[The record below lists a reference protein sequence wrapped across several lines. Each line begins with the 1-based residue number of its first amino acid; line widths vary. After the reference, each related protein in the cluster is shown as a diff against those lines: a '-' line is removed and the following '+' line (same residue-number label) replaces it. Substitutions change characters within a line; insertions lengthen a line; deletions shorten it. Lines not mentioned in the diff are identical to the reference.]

1 MRGIDSADDGY
12 LSPSPR
18 AHLQI
23 PTPTV
28 DLRERQLS
36 SQAVYD
42 GNFLHVRR
50 DQIALPDGSTA
61 AREYIVHPGAVVVVP
76 LVYDASGGLRV
87 VLERQF
93 RYPLDRVLIEFP
105 AGKLE
110 QDEDSL
116 LCVQRELREETG
128 YTATE
133 WAYAGVMHPTIA
145 YSTEHIDI
153 WFARGLQAGPAALDE
168 GELLEVFT
176 ASVDELLDWCA
187 QGLVTDGK
195 TLCCLLWLQNV
206 LSGLWKLNWQPA

>member
-1 MRGIDSADDGY
+1 M
-12 LSPSPR
+12 
-18 AHLQI
+18 
-23 PTPTV
+23 

-36 SQAVYD
+36 SESVYD

-50 DQIALPDGSTA
+50 DQIALPDSSTA
-61 AREYIVHPGAVVVVP
+61 TREYIVHPGAVVVVP

-145 YSTEHIDI
+145 YSSEHIDI
-153 WFARGLQAGPAALDE
+153 WFARGLHAGPAALDA
-168 GELLEVFT
+168 GEFLEVFT
-176 ASVDELLDWCA
+176 ASVDELMDWCA

-195 TLCCLLWLQNV
+195 TLCCVLWLQNV
-206 LSGLWKLNWQPA
+206 LSGRWKLNWQPA

>member
-1 MRGIDSADDGY
+1 
-12 LSPSPR
+12 
-18 AHLQI
+18 
-23 PTPTV
+23 V

-36 SQAVYD
+36 SESVYD

-50 DQIALPDGSTA
+50 DQIALPDSSTA
-61 AREYIVHPGAVVVVP
+61 TREYIVHPGAVVVVP
-76 LVYDASGGLRV
+76 LLYDAAGGLRV

-93 RYPLDRVLIEFP
+93 RYPLDRVFIEFP

-110 QDEDSL
+110 QGEDSL

-133 WAYAGVMHPTIA
+133 WAFAGVMHPTIA

-168 GELLEVFT
+168 GEFLEVFT

-195 TLCCLLWLQNV
+195 TMCCVLWLQNV
-206 LSGLWKLNWQPA
+206 LSGRWKMNWQPA

>member
-1 MRGIDSADDGY
+1 M
-12 LSPSPR
+12 
-18 AHLQI
+18 
-23 PTPTV
+23 

-36 SQAVYD
+36 SESVYD

-50 DQIALPDGSTA
+50 DQIALPDSSTA
-61 AREYIVHPGAVVVVP
+61 TREYIVHPGAVVVVP

-93 RYPLDRVLIEFP
+93 RYPLDRVMIEFP

-110 QDEDSL
+110 QGEDSL
-116 LCVQRELREETG
+116 LCAQRELREETG

-168 GELLEVFT
+168 GEFLEVFT

-195 TLCCLLWLQNV
+195 TMCCVLWLQNV
-206 LSGLWKLNWQPA
+206 LSGRWKLNWQPA

>member
-1 MRGIDSADDGY
+1 M
-12 LSPSPR
+12 
-18 AHLQI
+18 
-23 PTPTV
+23 

-36 SQAVYD
+36 SQSVYD

-50 DQIALPDGSTA
+50 DQIALPDSGTA
-61 AREYIVHPGAVVVVP
+61 TREYIVHPGAVVVVP
-76 LVYDASGGLRV
+76 LLYDASGALRV

-110 QDEDSL
+110 QGEDSL

-133 WAYAGVMHPTIA
+133 WAFAGVMHPTIA

-153 WFARGLQAGPAALDE
+153 WFARGLQAGSAALDV
-168 GELLEVFT
+168 GEFLEVFT

-195 TLCCLLWLQNV
+195 TLSCVLWLQNV
-206 LSGLWKLNWQPA
+206 LSGRWKLNWQPA

>member
-1 MRGIDSADDGY
+1 M
-12 LSPSPR
+12 
-18 AHLQI
+18 
-23 PTPTV
+23 
-28 DLRERQLS
+28 DLRERKLS
-36 SQAVYD
+36 SESVYD

-50 DQIALPDGSTA
+50 DQIALPDSSTA

-93 RYPLDRVLIEFP
+93 RYPLDRVMIEFP

-145 YSTEHIDI
+145 YSSEHIDI

-168 GELLEVFT
+168 GEFLEVFT

-195 TLCCLLWLQNV
+195 TMCCVLWLQNV
-206 LSGLWKLNWQPA
+206 LSGRWKLNWQPA

>member
-1 MRGIDSADDGY
+1 M
-12 LSPSPR
+12 
-18 AHLQI
+18 
-23 PTPTV
+23 
-28 DLRERQLS
+28 DLRERKLS
-36 SQAVYD
+36 SESVYD

-50 DQIALPDGSTA
+50 DQIALPDSSTA
-61 AREYIVHPGAVVVVP
+61 TREYIVHPGAVVVVP
-76 LVYDASGGLRV
+76 LVYDASGDLRV

-93 RYPLDRVLIEFP
+93 RYPLDRVMIEFP

-110 QDEDSL
+110 QGEDSL

-145 YSTEHIDI
+145 YSSEHIDI

-168 GELLEVFT
+168 GEFLEVFT

-195 TLCCLLWLQNV
+195 TLCCVLWLQNV
-206 LSGLWKLNWQPA
+206 LSGRWKLNWQPA

>member
-1 MRGIDSADDGY
+1 M
-12 LSPSPR
+12 
-18 AHLQI
+18 
-23 PTPTV
+23 
-28 DLRERQLS
+28 DLRERKLS
-36 SQAVYD
+36 SESVYD

-50 DQIALPDGSTA
+50 DQIALPDSSTA
-61 AREYIVHPGAVVVVP
+61 TREYIVHPGAVVVVP

-110 QDEDSL
+110 QGEDSL

-168 GELLEVFT
+168 GEFLEVFT

-195 TLCCLLWLQNV
+195 TTCCVLWLQNV
-206 LSGLWKLNWQPA
+206 LSGRWKLNWQPA

>member
-1 MRGIDSADDGY
+1 M
-12 LSPSPR
+12 
-18 AHLQI
+18 
-23 PTPTV
+23 

-36 SQAVYD
+36 SESVYD

-50 DQIALPDGSTA
+50 DQIALPDSSTA
-61 AREYIVHPGAVVVVP
+61 TREYIVHPGAVVVVP
-76 LVYDASGGLRV
+76 LVYDASGDLRV

-93 RYPLDRVLIEFP
+93 RYPLDRVMIEFP

-110 QDEDSL
+110 QGEDSL

-145 YSTEHIDI
+145 YSSEHIDI

-168 GELLEVFT
+168 GEFLEVFT

-195 TLCCLLWLQNV
+195 TLCCVLWLQNV
-206 LSGLWKLNWQPA
+206 LSGRWKLNWQPA

>member
-1 MRGIDSADDGY
+1 
-12 LSPSPR
+12 
-18 AHLQI
+18 
-23 PTPTV
+23 V

-50 DQIALPDGSTA
+50 DQIALPDSSTA
-61 AREYIVHPGAVVVVP
+61 TREYIVHPGAVVVVP
-76 LVYDASGGLRV
+76 LVYDAAGGLRV

-105 AGKLE
+105 AGKLD
-110 QDEDSL
+110 QGEDSL
-116 LCVQRELREETG
+116 LCVMRELREETG

-153 WFARGLQAGPAALDE
+153 WFARGLQTGPAALDA
-168 GELLEVFT
+168 GEFLEVFT
-176 ASVDELLDWCA
+176 ATPDELLDWCA

-195 TLCCLLWLQNV
+195 TLCCALWLQNV
-206 LSGLWKLNWQPA
+206 LSGRWKLDWKSA

>member
-1 MRGIDSADDGY
+1 M
-12 LSPSPR
+12 
-18 AHLQI
+18 
-23 PTPTV
+23 

-36 SQAVYD
+36 SESVYD

-50 DQIALPDGSTA
+50 DQIALPDSSTA
-61 AREYIVHPGAVVVVP
+61 TREYIVHPGAVVVVP
-76 LVYDASGGLRV
+76 LVYDASGDLRV

-93 RYPLDRVLIEFP
+93 RYPLDCVLIEFP

-110 QDEDSL
+110 QGEDSL

-145 YSTEHIDI
+145 YSSEHIDI

-168 GELLEVFT
+168 GEFLEVFT

-195 TLCCLLWLQNV
+195 TMCCVLWLQNV
-206 LSGLWKLNWQPA
+206 LSGRWKLNWQPA

>member
-1 MRGIDSADDGY
+1 M
-12 LSPSPR
+12 
-18 AHLQI
+18 
-23 PTPTV
+23 

-36 SQAVYD
+36 SQSVYD

-50 DQIALPDGSTA
+50 DQIALPDSSTA
-61 AREYIVHPGAVVVVP
+61 TREYIVHPGAVVVVP
-76 LVYDASGGLRV
+76 LLYDASGALRV

-110 QDEDSL
+110 QGEDSL

-133 WAYAGVMHPTIA
+133 WAFAGVMHPTIA

-153 WFARGLQAGPAALDE
+153 WFARGLQAGPAALDV
-168 GELLEVFT
+168 GEFLEVFT
-176 ASVDELLDWCA
+176 ASPDELLDWSA
-187 QGLVTDGK
+187 QGVVTDGK

-206 LSGLWKLNWQPA
+206 LSGRWKLNWQPA

>member
-1 MRGIDSADDGY
+1 M
-12 LSPSPR
+12 
-18 AHLQI
+18 
-23 PTPTV
+23 

-36 SQAVYD
+36 SESVYD

-50 DQIALPDGSTA
+50 DQIALPDSSTA
-61 AREYIVHPGAVVVVP
+61 TREYIVHPGAVVVVP

-110 QDEDSL
+110 QGEDSL

-145 YSTEHIDI
+145 YSSEHIDI

-168 GELLEVFT
+168 GEFLEVFT

-195 TLCCLLWLQNV
+195 TMCCVLWLQNV
-206 LSGLWKLNWQPA
+206 LSGRWKLNWQPA

>member
-1 MRGIDSADDGY
+1 M
-12 LSPSPR
+12 
-18 AHLQI
+18 
-23 PTPTV
+23 

-36 SQAVYD
+36 SESVYD

-50 DQIALPDGSTA
+50 DRIALPDSSTA
-61 AREYIVHPGAVVVVP
+61 TREYIVHPGAVVVVP
-76 LVYDASGGLRV
+76 LVYDASGDLRV

-93 RYPLDRVLIEFP
+93 RYPLDRVMIEFP

-110 QDEDSL
+110 QGEDSL
-116 LCVQRELREETG
+116 LCVQRELLEETG

-145 YSTEHIDI
+145 YSSEHIDI

-168 GELLEVFT
+168 GEFLEVFT

-195 TLCCLLWLQNV
+195 TLCCVLWLQNV
-206 LSGLWKLNWQPA
+206 LSGRWKLNWQPA

>member
-1 MRGIDSADDGY
+1 M
-12 LSPSPR
+12 
-18 AHLQI
+18 
-23 PTPTV
+23 
-28 DLRERQLS
+28 DLRERKLS
-36 SQAVYD
+36 SESVYD

-50 DQIALPDGSTA
+50 DQIALPDSSTA
-61 AREYIVHPGAVVVVP
+61 TREYIVHPGAVVVVP

-93 RYPLDRVLIEFP
+93 RYPLDRVMIEFP

-110 QDEDSL
+110 QGEDSL

-168 GELLEVFT
+168 GEFLEVFT

-195 TLCCLLWLQNV
+195 TLCCVLWLQNV
-206 LSGLWKLNWQPA
+206 LSGRWKLNWQPA

>member
-1 MRGIDSADDGY
+1 
-12 LSPSPR
+12 
-18 AHLQI
+18 
-23 PTPTV
+23 V

-36 SQAVYD
+36 SESVYD

-50 DQIALPDGSTA
+50 DQIALPDSSTA
-61 AREYIVHPGAVVVVP
+61 TREYIVHPGAVVVVP

-110 QDEDSL
+110 HGEDSL

-145 YSTEHIDI
+145 YSSEHIDI
-153 WFARGLQAGPAALDE
+153 WFARGLQAGRAALDA
-168 GELLEVFT
+168 GEFLEVFT

-195 TLCCLLWLQNV
+195 TLCCVLWLQNV
-206 LSGLWKLNWQPA
+206 LSGRWKLNWQPA

>member
-1 MRGIDSADDGY
+1 M
-12 LSPSPR
+12 
-18 AHLQI
+18 
-23 PTPTV
+23 

-36 SQAVYD
+36 SASVYD

-50 DQIALPDGSTA
+50 DQIALPDNSTST
-61 AREYIVHPGAVVVVP
+61 REYIVHSGAVVVVP
-76 LVYDASGGLRV
+76 LWYDSSGVLRV

-110 QDEDSL
+110 QGEDSRV
-116 LCVQRELREETG
+116 CVQRELREETG

-133 WAYAGVMHPTIA
+133 WAFAGVMHPTIA

-153 WFARGLQAGPAALDE
+153 WFARGLQAGPAALDG
-168 GELLEVFT
+168 GEFLEVFT
-176 ASVDELLDWCA
+176 ATPDELLDWSA

-195 TLCCLLWLQNV
+195 TLCCLLWLHNV
-206 LSGLWKLNWQPA
+206 LSGRWKLDWQPA

>member
-1 MRGIDSADDGY
+1 M
-12 LSPSPR
+12 
-18 AHLQI
+18 
-23 PTPTV
+23 

-36 SQAVYD
+36 SESVYD

-50 DQIALPDGSTA
+50 DQIALPDSSTA
-61 AREYIVHPGAVVVVP
+61 TREYIVHPGAVVVVP
-76 LVYDASGGLRV
+76 LVYDASGDLRV

-93 RYPLDRVLIEFP
+93 RYPLHRVLIEFP

-145 YSTEHIDI
+145 YSSEHIDI

-168 GELLEVFT
+168 GEFLEVFT

-195 TLCCLLWLQNV
+195 TMCCVLWLQNV
-206 LSGLWKLNWQPA
+206 LSGRWKLNWQPA

>member
-1 MRGIDSADDGY
+1 M
-12 LSPSPR
+12 
-18 AHLQI
+18 
-23 PTPTV
+23 

-50 DQIALPDGSTA
+50 DQIALPDSSTA

-76 LVYDASGGLRV
+76 LVYDASGGLHV

-153 WFARGLQAGPAALDE
+153 WFARGLQVGPAALDA
-168 GELLEVFT
+168 GEFLEVFT

-195 TLCCLLWLQNV
+195 TLCCVLWLQNV
-206 LSGLWKLNWQPA
+206 LSGRWKLNWQPA

>member
-1 MRGIDSADDGY
+1 
-12 LSPSPR
+12 
-18 AHLQI
+18 
-23 PTPTV
+23 V

-36 SQAVYD
+36 SQSVYD

-50 DQIALPDGSTA
+50 DQIALPDSSTA
-61 AREYIVHPGAVVVVP
+61 TREYIVHPGAVVVVP
-76 LVYDASGGLRV
+76 LLYDAAGGLCV

-110 QDEDSL
+110 HGEDSL

-133 WAYAGVMHPTIA
+133 WAFAGVMHPTIA

-153 WFARGLQAGPAALDE
+153 WFARGLQAGPAALDA
-168 GELLEVFT
+168 GEFLEVFT
-176 ASVDELLDWCA
+176 ASPDELLDWSA
-187 QGLVTDGK
+187 QGVVTDGK

-206 LSGLWKLNWQPA
+206 LSGRWKLDWQSA